1 MHIYKNQ
8 REKLNQYVGSYLEEL
23 IHQDGEDFLWYHDY
37 FMSNY
42 KNLLI
47 PYDFNS
53 EDVMNSK
60 ILFESEFARQFPGK
74 TFSKEIKFDQLTEHL
89 KELFTIYHHEKFLL
103 EFEKARKLFEL
114 IYTQYMVPPEDGKY
128 ELTYVLDCLREEKI
142 VDGKKYIELGIT
154 VSSLKKNTKKNGKH
168 GKPEN
173 ARPVMTLLTTN
184 LEKPMQ
190 YI

>member
-1 MHIYKNQ
+1 
-8 REKLNQYVGSYLEEL
+8 
-23 IHQDGEDFLWYHDY
+23 
-37 FMSNY
+37 
-42 KNLLI
+42 
-47 PYDFNS
+47 
-53 EDVMNSK
+53 
-60 ILFESEFARQFPGK
+60 
-74 TFSKEIKFDQLTEHL
+74 
-89 KELFTIYHHEKFLL
+89 
-103 EFEKARKLFEL
+103 
-114 IYTQYMVPPEDGKY
+114 MVPPEDGKY

-173 ARPVMTLLTTN
+173 ARPVMTLLTRN